1 MKKILIASTLFFFIT
16 SVTAQNFKIGLKVG
30 ANMTKVSGKSFNEEF
45 DLGYQ
50 AGFWSDI
57 KLSKNF
63 GLQPEVLFTQV
74 GTTRASGFAALYG
87 PLLAPGAVLN
97 IKLNY
102 LTIPV
107 LLRYK
112 LTNNLAINAGPQFN
126 ILMDKGQTLLQN
138 GQSAFKS
145 GDLSMV
151 AGIQLKLLILNLY
164 GRYNIGLSN
173 INDIDDKDK
182 WTSQQLQFGLNIS
195 L

>member
-1 MKKILIASTLFFFIT
+1 MKKILLVLAVFGFIF
-16 SVTAQNFKIGLKVG
+16 SVQAQNFKIGLKVG

-57 KLSKNF
+57 KLSKDF

-74 GTTRASGFAALYG
+74 GTTRASGFASLYST
-87 PLLAPGAVLN
+87 LLAPGAVTN

-112 LTNNLAINAGPQFN
+112 VTNNLAINAGPQYN

-145 GDLSMV
+145 GDFSMV
-151 AGIQLKLLILNLY
+151 AGIQLKLLVLNLY
-164 GRYNIGLSN
+164 GRYNIGLTN
-173 INDIDDKDK
+173 INDIDNKDK
-182 WTSQQLQFGLNIS
+182 WTSQQLQFGVNIS